1 MDRGDIRSRQTQSV
15 VRSVCPI
22 VKPKCVP
29 AENEDLFVPFSDHR
43 VRRNIP
49 GFLERALATS
59 RDKALVAR
67 REHSRA
73 ACAVLGEG
81 LGREREGEVGGQV
94 GLSPF
99 QILILQCVFMITP
112 F

>member
-67 REHSRA
+67 RESNTAELLARCWVRGLA
-73 ACAVLGEG
+73 EKGRVRSAVKWD
-81 LGREREGEVGGQV
+81 
-94 GLSPF
+94 
-99 QILILQCVFMITP
+99 LIHFKFSFCSVFL
-112 F
+112 